1 MSINDLSSTL
11 TYGEVLTRASLFLK
25 ESEKE
30 PHLAEWLMKER
41 FKFSLTDLVRKQRQ
55 VMPEEEKEHYIKDIL
70 EAADGKPV
78 QYIVGHEWFYG
89 RLFHVSKDTLI
100 PRPETEEWF
109 DHYIKTLPNRSL
121 NVLDIGTGSG
131 VLAISHKLER
141 PQDKVTAVDIS
152 PETLTMAKKN
162 AKELGADVTFLVSD
176 MAEQVTGPFDLIVS
190 NPPYIGSEELED
202 MDASVVA
209 FEPRQALFAEDE
221 GLFFYK
227 KLAKTLPN
235 ILSDTGMIIL
245 EFGYKQGQ
253 VIKQLYE
260 EAFPEAR
267 VEIKKDFSHHDR
279 TLYIR
284 R

>member
-1 MSINDLSSTL
+1 
-11 TYGEVLTRASLFLK
+11 
-25 ESEKE
+25 
-30 PHLAEWLMKER
+30 MKER

-227 KLAKTLPN
+227 KLAMTLPN